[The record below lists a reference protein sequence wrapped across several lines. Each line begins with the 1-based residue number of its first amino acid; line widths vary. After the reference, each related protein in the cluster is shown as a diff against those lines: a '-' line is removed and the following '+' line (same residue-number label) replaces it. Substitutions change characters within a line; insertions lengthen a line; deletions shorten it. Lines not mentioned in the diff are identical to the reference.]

1 MGNEARKE
9 NWKQIVEGPSCLA
22 KECGLCTVGIE
33 QLLKDFEPR
42 RDMPKGIW
50 EDQCDSHLQVDRT
63 GADQEATAV
72 GDLVRSGV
80 LLLLVLGFQ
89 SRLIL

>member
-1 MGNEARKE
+1 MAHHVIRGVMGRPLAGKSGKARMGKEARKE

-42 RDMPKGIW
+42 RDTLKRYLG
-50 EDQCDSHLQVDRT
+50 R
-63 GADQEATAV
+63 
-72 GDLVRSGV
+72 LV
-80 LLLLVLGFQ
+80 
-89 SRLIL
+89 